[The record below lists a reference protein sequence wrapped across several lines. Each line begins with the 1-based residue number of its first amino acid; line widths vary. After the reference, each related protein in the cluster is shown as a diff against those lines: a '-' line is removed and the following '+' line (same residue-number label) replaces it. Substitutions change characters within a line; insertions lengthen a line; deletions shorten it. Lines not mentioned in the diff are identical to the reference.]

1 MEDSHRPEGK
11 VGKKMVEIERDY
23 VLPTIEF
30 NSGIELN
37 NAFKKKSGWS
47 RVSPRKRCS
56 TQVLVAGG

>member
-1 MEDSHRPEGK
+1 MEDSHRPEDK

-37 NAFKKKSGWS
+37 NAFKKKVGGVGYLRASD
-47 RVSPRKRCS
+47 
-56 TQVLVAGG
+56 VLHKCL